1 MAGIYKYTPALQK
14 PEMLKSTLIGR
25 DETLKTIVRVLRN
38 ASKGG
43 SLSHL
48 LLIGPKGIGKTH
60 MLRTI
65 YHCLKGEIDVMGIGK
80 YRDSFVPV
88 IFSEEEYITSAIKF
102 LRLCIEYLKSERTG
116 LNISD
121 DLIRPDLD
129 ERQKELII
137 DFVKNF
143 RKDSGRILLL
153 LVDNFNETIEAFTD
167 EDQSLLRE
175 ILMTS
180 ESVLLIGTAPTL
192 FNAIVNHGE
201 PFYNFFEIEWLH
213 DISFDDTKNLL
224 KKLAELEQRH
234 DILSV
239 IEEKEDKLRAIYA
252 LSGGNPRLII
262 SFYQIMTEMEITS
275 VEETFQ
281 RMLDEMTP
289 YFSARMKDLSPQQ
302 REIMDVIVQAEQLL
316 TPTEIA
322 SRCGLPVNQVNAQI
336 KRLEEM
342 GYLHKVTGRKRKGVL
357 YDVKERLFS
366 LWRRMRVEAGRRRL
380 GFIIRFIEI
389 WFTKEEI
396 RLHLLRTM
404 EAIRESF
411 YMGTDMPTTHLY
423 KLRYYL
429 METLPEYK
437 GKDIFCWVITK
448 KDSQVAI
455 EIEGLKKEVKK
466 TPDNWRLWWKIAY
479 AYFRAGDSEREL
491 EALKKVVKL
500 KPHLHRIWYHMG
512 NVYLTLNRLNEAI
525 DAYRK
530 ALEIK
535 PDMHLAWYDMGTTYE
550 CLCRYE
556 EAIEAYRKAM
566 EINPDNY
573 MAWDNMGNA
582 YAKLGRYEEAIEAYR
597 KAMEIKPDMHEVWY
611 KMGNTYV
618 RLSRYEEAI
627 EAYKKAVDIKP
638 NKYTAWYYM
647 GNAYA
652 KIGRYE
658 ETIEAYRKAVESK
671 PDLYEAWNN
680 MGAAYTK
687 LGKFT
692 LAINALKK
700 AIALKKDEPSPW
712 KNLIRVYLK
721 LYIRDFKRP
730 KKKAKEY
737 LKDALDCISHAGG
750 EKEAFEVFAEAFKE
764 GLLKGRIDAV
774 REALEVIKETPY
786 EDLKRGLHPF
796 YVTIEYLDS
805 RDDTLFERLKEEE
818 RTIVSEMIKAA
829 KGKKKGKKKR

>member
-1 MAGIYKYTPALQK
+1 MAGIYKYTPALQA
-14 PEMLKSTLIGR
+14 PETLKSTLIGR

-102 LRLCIEYLKSERTG
+102 LRLCIEYLKSERTDVK
-116 LNISD
+116 ISN

-153 LVDNFNETIEAFTD
+153 LVDNFNEIIETFTD

-213 DISFDDTKNLL
+213 EISFDDTKNLL
-224 KKLAELEQRH
+224 EKLAELEQRQ
-234 DILSV
+234 DLLRV
-239 IEEKEDKLRAIYA
+239 IEEKEGKLRAIYE

-262 SFYQIMTEMEITS
+262 SFYQIMTEREITS

-302 REIMDVIVQAEQLL
+302 REIMDVIAQADTLL
-316 TPTEIA
+316 TPTELARRSGI
-322 SRCGLPVNQVNAQI
+322 PVNQVNAQI

-342 GYLHKVTGRKRKGVL
+342 GYLYKVTGRKRKGVL

-366 LWRRMRVEAGRRRL
+366 LWRQMRVEAGRRRL
-380 GFIIRFIEI
+380 GFIIKLIEI
-389 WFTKEEI
+389 WFAPEEI
-396 RLHLLRTM
+396 H
-404 EAIRESF
+404 E
-411 YMGTDMPTTHLY
+411 DM
-423 KLRYYL
+423 
-429 METLPEYK
+429 
-437 GKDIFCWVITK
+437 
-448 KDSQVAI
+448 
-455 EIEGLKKEVKK
+455 
-466 TPDNWRLWWKIAY
+466 
-479 AYFRAGDSEREL
+479 
-491 EALKKVVKL
+491 
-500 KPHLHRIWYHMG
+500 
-512 NVYLTLNRLNEAI
+512 
-525 DAYRK
+525 
-530 ALEIK
+530 
-535 PDMHLAWYDMGTTYE
+535 
-550 CLCRYE
+550 
-556 EAIEAYRKAM
+556 
-566 EINPDNY
+566 
-573 MAWDNMGNA
+573 
-582 YAKLGRYEEAIEAYR
+582 
-597 KAMEIKPDMHEVWY
+597 
-611 KMGNTYV
+611 
-618 RLSRYEEAI
+618 
-627 EAYKKAVDIKP
+627 
-638 NKYTAWYYM
+638 
-647 GNAYA
+647 
-652 KIGRYE
+652 
-658 ETIEAYRKAVESK
+658 
-671 PDLYEAWNN
+671 
-680 MGAAYTK
+680 
-687 LGKFT
+687 
-692 LAINALKK
+692 
-700 AIALKKDEPSPW
+700 
-712 KNLIRVYLK
+712 NLIIK
-721 LYIRDFKRP
+721 QQLYIRDFKRS

-750 EKEAFEVFAEAFKE
+750 EKEAFEVFAEAFKG
-764 GLLKGRIDAV
+764 GLLKGRIEAV

-805 RDDTLFERLKEEE
+805 RDDAIFERLKEEE
-818 RTIVSEMIKAA
+818 RTIVSEMIKAVE
-829 KGKKKGKKKR
+829 GKKKGKKKR